1 MPFTASFTATQG
13 ADCTSFS
20 INDTS
25 VYTTEGTGTFSSRK
39 LSIQKSD
46 GSYLVIGT
54 TTYQDY
60 VWPFV
65 DGNTITFNG
74 LDDTDIPYINQDYS
88 FLVTLKLT
96 STAPQIGSVYT
107 GSNAVVLTC
116 YTMSG
121 FYTFSY
127 KMAINPSLEK
137 DYKFVKDVM
146 RLWIEHESAQKSAED
161 GDFQASQGCLDRAKF
176 IIDNLTVGY

>member
-1 MPFTASFTATQG
+1 MPFTASFSVTQG
-13 ADCTSFS
+13 ADCTTFS

-46 GSYLVIGT
+46 GSYLVIGA

-60 VWPFV
+60 VWSFAS
-65 DGNTITFNG
+65 GNTITING
-74 LDDTDIPYINQDYS
+74 LTQDYS
-88 FLVTLKLT
+88 YLITLKLT
-96 STAPQIGSVYT
+96 STAPQSGSIYT
-107 GSNAVVLTC
+107 VSNAAVLVC

-127 KMAINPSLEK
+127 QMAINPSLEK
-137 DYKFVKDVM
+137 DYKFVKDLM
-146 RLWIEHESAQKSAED
+146 RLWIENESAKKSASD
-161 GDFQASQGCLDRAKF
+161 GDFQASQGSLDRAKF
-176 IIDNLTVGY
+176 IIDNLTIGY